1 MAADE
6 SKSKLKSNKRE
17 DLDARLKE
25 AFECNDWNWPQQL
38 QQLRVGCENSILT
51 LEHELKWQTSIKQI
65 VQDNLP
71 LDRTWHDLPKDG
83 MTRVGDSLDAKH
95 PELKKLSSLDRRQ
108 VLQQQWKSL
117 RDKYTR
123 DNKISKDGT

>member
-1 MAADE
+1 MATDE
-6 SKSKLKSNKRE
+6 SKSKSKLNKRE

-25 AFECNDWNWPQQL
+25 AFECNDWNWSQQL
-38 QQLRVGCENSILT
+38 QQLRVGNPFFIK
-51 LEHELKWQTSIKQI
+51 EHGLKWQISIKRI

-83 MTRVGDSLDAKH
+83 MTRVGDSLDAEY
-95 PELKKLSSLDRRQ
+95 PELKKLSSVDRRQ

-117 RDKYTR
+117 RDKYNR